1 MLVCVV
7 IICLCNFLCVLNKL
21 AILFA
26 MVPLKK
32 KKKKKKIC

>member
-21 AILFA
+21 AIVFA

-32 KKKKKKIC
+32 IK